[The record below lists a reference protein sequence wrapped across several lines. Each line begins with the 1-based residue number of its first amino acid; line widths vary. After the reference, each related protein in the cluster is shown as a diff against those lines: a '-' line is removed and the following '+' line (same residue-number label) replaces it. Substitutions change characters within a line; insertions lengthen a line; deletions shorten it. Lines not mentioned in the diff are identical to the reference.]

1 VADVEPTSRKGLREL
16 YRRYLSLLNDRE
28 LDELSTLFH
37 DQVTLNGRPITRD
50 DVMAAMRYTTT
61 EAVPDLAW
69 AAQDVVVEGDRLA
82 ARLIDTG
89 TPVKE
94 WLGVRPT
101 GGSFEV
107 DEAAFY
113 RIRDGRIEEMW
124 FVVDTQAAQRQL
136 DA

>member
-1 VADVEPTSRKGLREL
+1 MSRPADPREF
-16 YRRYLSLLNDRE
+16 YRRYLTLLNGRD
-28 LDELSTLFH
+28 LDELGTLFH
-37 DQVTLNGRPITRD
+37 DRVTLNGRPVGRD
-50 DVMAAMRYTTT
+50 EVMTAMRYTAT

-69 AAQDVVVEGDRLA
+69 AVQDVVVAGDRLA

-94 WLGVRPT
+94 WLGIRPT

-113 RIRDGRIEEMW
+113 RLRDGRIEDMW
-124 FVVDTQAAQRQL
+124 FVVDTMTAQHQL
-136 DA
+136 DS